1 MDNKVV
7 VITGGTKGIGRAIV
21 EKYLKEN
28 YVVFTSA
35 RKKGDLL
42 ENKNLHFIESDF
54 SIKEDVL
61 KFGDFVLSK
70 TSKIDVLIN
79 NTGVFLPGQVHNEEE
94 GNLELQ
100 INTNLYSAYYL
111 TRKLIP
117 LMIDRRE
124 GQIFNICSIAS
135 ITPYNNGGSYSISKY
150 AMYGMTKCLRE
161 EMKEFGVKVI
171 AVLPGAT
178 YTSSW
183 EGVDVDEN
191 RLMPADDIAHSI
203 YETSQL
209 SKRTVVEDLILRP
222 QLGDL

>member
-1 MDNKVV
+1 MDKRVA
-7 VITGGTKGIGRAIV
+7 VITGGTKGIGRALV
-21 EKYLKEN
+21 DKFLKEDFM
-28 YVVFTSA
+28 VFTTA
-35 RKKGDLL
+35 RNKGDLVVD
-42 ENKNLHFIESDF
+42 KNLFFTESDL
-54 SIKEDVL
+54 SKKEDVL
-61 KFGDFVLSK
+61 NFADFVLSK
-70 TSKIDVLIN
+70 TTKIDVLIN
-79 NTGVFLPGQVHNEEE
+79 NTGVFLPGQVYNEEE

-117 LMIDRRE
+117 SMIAEKE

-171 AVLPGAT
+171 AVLPGAV

-183 EGVDVDEN
+183 EGADIDEN
-191 RLMPADDIAHSI
+191 RLMPATDIAHSI
-203 YETSQL
+203 FETSQL
-209 SKRTVVEDLILRP
+209 SNRTVVEDLVLRP

>member
-1 MDNKVV
+1 MDKKVA
-7 VITGGTKGIGRAIV
+7 VITGGTKGIGKALV
-21 EKYLKEN
+21 ERFLNEN
-28 YVVFTSA
+28 YIVFTTA
-35 RKKGDLL
+35 RQKGDMKD
-42 ENKNLHFIESDF
+42 NSDLF
-54 SIKEDVL
+54 FFEADLSKKEEVL
-61 KFGDFVLSK
+61 IFGDFVLSN
-70 TSKIDVLIN
+70 TSNIDVIIN

-117 LMIDRRE
+117 LLIEKKE

-183 EGVDVDEN
+183 EGADIDEN
-191 RLMPADDIAHSI
+191 RLMPPEDIAHSI

-209 SKRTVVEDLILRP
+209 SNRTVVEDLILRP